1 MATNFKKEIKQI
13 VLDYMRENK
22 ITMLSSDYDFR
33 AMGQELVTMVDESI
47 MEIMNGII

>member
-13 VLDYMRENK
+13 VMDYMRENK

>member
-1 MATNFKKEIKQI
+1 MATNYKKEIKQI
-13 VLDYMRENK
+13 VMDYMRENR

>member
-1 MATNFKKEIKQI
+1 MTTNFKKEIKQI
-13 VLDYMRENK
+13 VMDYMRENR

>member
-13 VLDYMRENK
+13 VLDYMRENR

>member
-1 MATNFKKEIKQI
+1 MTTNFKKEIKQI
-13 VLDYMRENK
+13 VMDYMRENR
-22 ITMLSSDYDFR
+22 ITMLSSDNDFR

>member
-13 VLDYMRENK
+13 VLDYMRENR

-33 AMGQELVTMVDESI
+33 TMGQELVTMVDESI
-47 MEIMNGII
+47 MEIMSGIF